1 MGSDENVDHRAVG
14 ASSTGAT
21 IAGAFKTQGWPRL
34 MTAVAVYAW
43 NKAATPVINDD
54 GVRRASSGNAS
65 VSCFDRANGGKVPWS
80 ARSCSTESR
89 MTRMER
95 ELMKNGMTS
104 RMAAGAFVVALAVS
118 ACANDDDG
126 NTNLD
131 PDTDGSMTDGSMT
144 DDSMTD
150 DSMTDDSMTDDSR

>member
-1 MGSDENVDHRAVG
+1 
-14 ASSTGAT
+14 
-21 IAGAFKTQGWPRL
+21 
-34 MTAVAVYAW
+34 MTAFAERLRG
-43 NKAATPVINDD
+43 T
-54 GVRRASSGNAS
+54 RASH
-65 VSCFDRANGGKVPWS
+65 VSIGLNGGKVPWS
-80 ARSCSTESR
+80 GRSCSTESR

-104 RMAAGAFVVALAVS
+104 RMAAGAFVVTLAVS

-131 PDTDGSMTDGSMT
+131 PDTD
-144 DDSMTD
+144 

>member
-1 MGSDENVDHRAVG
+1 MGLDENVDHRAVG

-65 VSCFDRANGGKVPWS
+65 VSCFDRAKRGEGSLERPVVFDRISHDPYGKRTHEERNDFADGGRCVRRHPGGQ
-80 ARSCSTESR
+80 RVC
-89 MTRMER
+89 ER
-95 ELMKNGMTS
+95 
-104 RMAAGAFVVALAVS
+104 
-118 ACANDDDG
+118 
-126 NTNLD
+126 
-131 PDTDGSMTDGSMT
+131 
-144 DDSMTD
+144 
-150 DSMTDDSMTDDSR
+150 